1 MIRIVFLQEERGHFA
16 IPCFEATLFIGS
28 VLKARFETQCY
39 KNCPGILSDIVLL
52 QSKPLNLACVG
63 HSQHRLP

>member
-1 MIRIVFLQEERGHFA
+1 MIRIMFLQEERRHFA
-16 IPCFEATLFIGS
+16 ILCFEATLFIGS

-63 HSQHRLP
+63 HSQRRLP